1 MGRGKDDA
9 QAVCVCV
16 CVRGI
21 EVCSVYLYGSMR
33 VVQAQIMCCLSM
45 NYVLARGK

>member
-21 EVCSVYLYGSMR
+21 EVCSVYLSGSMR